1 MMFDQLLE
9 FFRRPPQ
16 AAPAFPSPQANN
28 VQNHAIEAGL
38 FHLALVILIAAAVLN
53 LTERLLQ
60 AWLVSFFA

>member
-1 MMFDQLLE
+1 MFDQLVE
-9 FFRRPPQ
+9 FFRRPAP
-16 AAPAFPSPQANN
+16 AAPAIPSPHADND
-28 VQNHAIEAGL
+28 QNHAMEAGV